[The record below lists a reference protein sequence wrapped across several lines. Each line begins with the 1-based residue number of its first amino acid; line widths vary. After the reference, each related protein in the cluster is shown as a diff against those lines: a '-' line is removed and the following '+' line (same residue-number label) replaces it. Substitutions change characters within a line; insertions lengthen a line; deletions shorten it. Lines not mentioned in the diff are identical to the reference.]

1 MIKTILII
9 AVVII
14 INISFEP
21 GHLYIPIGST
31 TEVILVIYTSYTRI
45 TFNFFSSIF
54 TSDRYDYH
62 YYPGYKNAVFPL
74 QLLQKLESALKTF

>member
-1 MIKTILII
+1 MKIMIMMILTIIIIVIIIAIMIMMIKIILII

-21 GHLYIPIGST
+21 GDFSIGST

-54 TSDRYDYH
+54 TSDHYDY
-62 YYPGYKNAVFPL
+62 Y
-74 QLLQKLESALKTF
+74 